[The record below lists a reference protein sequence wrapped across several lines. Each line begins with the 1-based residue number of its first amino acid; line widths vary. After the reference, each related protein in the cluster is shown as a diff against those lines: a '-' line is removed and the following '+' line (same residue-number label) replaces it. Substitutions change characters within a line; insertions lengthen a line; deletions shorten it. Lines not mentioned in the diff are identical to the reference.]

1 VTEAAGPEAPLTS
14 EAPVTRAT
22 DPRPWWR
29 QAWFSFAM
37 LLALWSQPKESSRG
51 PTNCANS
58 PKPAWMIYRDWDWS
72 LASAERRRVYLH
84 ASRFAGVIAAGLIAL
99 LAIVAVIAGTV
110 SPVPTE
116 VIVVH
121 HGRLSC
127 GPVSESRMFTGV
139 TQVMTVSSC

>member
-1 VTEAAGPEAPLTS
+1 MASGS
-14 EAPVTRAT
+14 
-22 DPRPWWR
+22 
-29 QAWFSFAM
+29 WFSFAM
-37 LLALWSQPKESSRG
+37 LVALWSQPKESSRR
-51 PTNCANS
+51 PTNGANS
-58 PKPAWMIYRDWDWS
+58 PKPAWMTYRDWS

-84 ASRFAGVIAAGLIAL
+84 ASRVAGVIAAGLIAL

-116 VIVVH
+116 VLVVH

-127 GPVSESRMFTGV
+127 GPVSEGRMFTGV